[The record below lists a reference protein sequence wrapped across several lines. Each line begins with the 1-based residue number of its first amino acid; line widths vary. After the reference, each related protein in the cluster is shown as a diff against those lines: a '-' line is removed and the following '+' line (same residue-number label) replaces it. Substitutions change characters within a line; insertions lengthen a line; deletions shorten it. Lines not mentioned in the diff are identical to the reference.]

1 MSETALKGNPVNIIG
16 SMPAIGSEAPAFNL
30 VKRDL
35 SELSLEELSGKKVI
49 LNIFPS
55 LDTGVCATSV
65 RHFNK
70 EAAGVENTV
79 VLAISKD
86 LPFAHERFC
95 TTEGIENV
103 IALSAFRNNLFGE
116 EYGVI
121 MANGPLKGLFARAVI
136 LIDESGK
143 VAYSELVPEI
153 TQEPDYDTVM
163 KAVNG

>member
-1 MSETALKGNPVNIIG
+1 MSETALKGNTVNIIG
-16 SMPAIGSEAPAFNL
+16 CMPAIGSEAPAFSL

-35 SELSLEELSGKKVI
+35 GELSLEELTGKKVV

-65 RHFNK
+65 RRFNK
-70 EAAGVENTV
+70 EATGIENTV

-121 MANGPLKGLFARAVI
+121 MASGPLKGLFARAVI
-136 LIDESGK
+136 LIDELGK

-153 TQEPDYDTVM
+153 TQEPDYDAVM
-163 KAVNG
+163 KVVNG